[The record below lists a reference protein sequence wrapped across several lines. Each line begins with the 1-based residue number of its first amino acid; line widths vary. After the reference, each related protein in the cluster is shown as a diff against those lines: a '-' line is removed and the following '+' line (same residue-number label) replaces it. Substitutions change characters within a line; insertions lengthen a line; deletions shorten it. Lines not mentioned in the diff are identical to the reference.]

1 MKSQKMILD
10 PAKLSV
16 PLEEMRALRILS
28 VGAGSLGSLLCSL
41 LVQSGAEH
49 LTLID
54 PDRLEARNLAK
65 SALYTGADVGDYK
78 APAAARRLRELMPS
92 GEVTGIRGLVQDL
105 GPSALAGFDYLF
117 VGVDNYAA
125 KLWINRLWKQIPLL
139 PGRRRPRLILL
150 GTMEELSSAAL
161 LDGEDSCLECYLGEL
176 EGEDAEHRRRCGVSY
191 GTDTSSLQVQTSVL
205 AGTASVT
212 AGIYLLLADLRGE
225 RWCLNRRFWLSGR
238 TLEFRSAPL
247 TKTRDCKACPLTPP
261 VKLLT
266 LEGSSVFSL
275 TAGEAL
281 SRIERKMGPTRLHLP
296 PGSPFLLRDYC
307 RACGAPLEPM
317 APARRVVEKN
327 LLCRACASSG
337 SPARL
342 ERLELP
348 LPELCAFLTTSSDPK
363 LLNLS
368 LFRLGFGVGD
378 FLYAEN
384 ERGLTCFCCANDESE
399 LHSGD
404 DKEWLS

>member
-1 MKSQKMILD
+1 MECEKMILD

-41 LVQSGAEH
+41 LVQIGAEH

-65 SALYTGADVGDYK
+65 SALYTGADVGDWK
-78 APAAARRLRELMPS
+78 APAAARHLRELMPA

-105 GPSALAGFDYLF
+105 GPAALAGFDYLF

-139 PGRRRPRLILL
+139 PGRRRPRLVLL

-161 LDGEDSCLECYLGEL
+161 LDGEDSCLECYLGEMR
-176 EGEDAEHRRRCGVSY
+176 EEDTEQRRRCGVAY

-205 AGTASVT
+205 AGMASVL

-225 RWCLNRRFWLSGR
+225 SWCLNRRFWLNGR
-238 TLEFRSAPL
+238 TKEPRSAPL
-247 TKTRDCKACPLTPP
+247 TKTRGCKACSFTPP
-261 VKLLT
+261 TELLPLEDCSVLT
-266 LEGSSVFSL
+266 L
-275 TAGEAL
+275 TAEKAL
-281 SRIERKMGPTRLHLP
+281 ERMERRIGPCRLHLP
-296 PGSPFLLRDYC
+296 YGSPFLLRDYC
-307 RACGAPLEPM
+307 RACGKPM
-317 APARRVVEKN
+317 ELTMPARRVTEKE
-327 LLCRACASSG
+327 LLCPVCLASG
-337 SPARL
+337 APAVL
-342 ERLELP
+342 DRLELP
-348 LPELCAFLTTSSDPK
+348 LPDLCTSLTVRSDPG
-363 LLNLS
+363 LLNFT
-368 LFRLGFGVGD
+368 LFRLGFGLGD
-378 FLYAEN
+378 FLYAETG
-384 ERGLTCFCCANDESE
+384 RDFTCFFCANDESE

-404 DKEWLS
+404 DKEW